1 MWQKGAYN
9 HCVCMYMYMYK
20 NIFWVLILRDQPFYF
35 IVRLICECAGGVC
48 GEGVTR
54 LYTWKQVTS
63 PFYFPGRKDFSHS
76 EPHFMKCGTD
86 LAVTWKFWHQ
96 YFVINSQKYF
106 AMFHA
111 LWMCYANNFSFWKN
125 FSRCFDCNDE
135 GKLKFWGEN
144 GETNLHI
151 LRNLT

>member
-1 MWQKGAYN
+1 MHN

-20 NIFWVLILRDQPFYF
+20 NIFWVLRLRDQPFCF

-48 GEGVTR
+48 GGGVTR
-54 LYTWKQVTS
+54 FTACIHENKWHPPFIFPAVKIS
-63 PFYFPGRKDFSHS
+63 PIVSPISW
-76 EPHFMKCGTD
+76 KCGTD

-111 LWMCYANNFSFWKN
+111 LWMCYASNFLFWKN

-151 LRNLT
+151 FRNLT

>member
-1 MWQKGAYN
+1 MHN

-20 NIFWVLILRDQPFYF
+20 NIFWVLRLRDQPFCF

-48 GEGVTR
+48 GGGVTR

-63 PFYFPGRKDFSHS
+63 PFYFPGSKDFSHS
-76 EPHFMKCGTD
+76 EPHFMEVRDWSRSDVEVLTSILCN
-86 LAVTWKFWHQ
+86 
-96 YFVINSQKYF
+96 NSQKYF

-144 GETNLHI
+144 GETNLI
-151 LRNLT
+151 FLRNLT